1 MATTRETETTALPP
15 SAVHADASAARLVG
29 FARALAAA
37 DGFPAL
43 ERVFHAE
50 AAALVPLPM
59 RAIYLIDAATGT
71 PERISAANVSDSFLT
86 RYERMGRGA
95 DPVLERALEAGE
107 PAYNLA
113 LMSLDQWRGC
123 DTYRAAARLHRMVNV
138 VQAPIVAGGERL
150 GTLNFADHDEG
161 RRLGEQELRQI
172 ALVAAVVG
180 LAAAALRVR
189 ERATARAAQLR
200 GALDLSPSALAIVDP
215 EAAEPLANRAAV
227 ALLARIEDGEALL
240 YDLVSRPAGA
250 RAGWTSALPVR
261 LLDGSAAEQRAGAV
275 AELRADVRALGD
287 GALVAALSLRV
298 SAGGGGA
305 AQPGAAPVP
314 LAAWSLLTPRER
326 EVAQL
331 VVEGLSDR
339 EIAARLVL
347 SPHTVRQHLK
357 RIYGR
362 LGVGSRVQL
371 VRLALGASPI

>member
-1 MATTRETETTALPP
+1 M
-15 SAVHADASAARLVG
+15 G

-50 AAALVPLPM
+50 APALVPLPM

-113 LMSLDQWRGC
+113 LMTLDQWRAT

-150 GTLNFADHDEG
+150 GTLNFADHDETH
-161 RRLGEQELRQI
+161 RLGEPELRQI

-180 LAAAALRVR
+180 LAAAAQRVR
-189 ERATARAAQLR
+189 DQATARAAQLR

-215 EAAEPLANRAAV
+215 DAAGPLANRAAS
-227 ALLARIEDGEALL
+227 ALLAGIEEGEALL

-250 RAGWTSALPVR
+250 RGGWTSALPVR
-261 LLDGSAAEQRAGAV
+261 LRDGGS
-275 AELRADVRALGD
+275 AELRADVRALDGD
-287 GALVAALSLRV
+287 GALVATLSLR
-298 SAGGGGA
+298 GGGAGGA
-305 AQPGAAPVP
+305 AQADATHAPP
-314 LAAWSLLTPRER
+314 PAWSLLTPRER

-357 RIYGR
+357 RIYSR

-371 VRLALGASPI
+371 VRLALGAEARPEPSRGAAPAPAARPSLI